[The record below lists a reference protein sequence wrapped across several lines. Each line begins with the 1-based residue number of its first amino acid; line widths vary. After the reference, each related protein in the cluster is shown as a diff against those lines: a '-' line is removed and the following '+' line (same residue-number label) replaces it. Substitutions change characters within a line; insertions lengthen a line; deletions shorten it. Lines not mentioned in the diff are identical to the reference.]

1 MRTTIA
7 RRRHVIG
14 LGVAAMAIAAAA
26 CKGKPADPK
35 LAFINIGFSLQLPPA
50 MQQAL
55 DSLAPG
61 FRPVIV
67 GKFRSDIAQYAAEA
81 AGGMQPLF
89 ATVADFDGDG
99 TLDAVIEGNIPGD
112 TALRVFAIMNGAKP
126 HALEVERVPQYDAD
140 AVGLY
145 LSRPTGS
152 KPGTFQLVD
161 YPDSSTVYTYKGG
174 RFTGTRIGYN

>member
-1 MRTTIA
+1 MAFTA
-7 RRRHVIG
+7 CQSKPEDPQ
-14 LGVAAMAIAAAA
+14 LG
-26 CKGKPADPK
+26 
-35 LAFINIGFSLQLPPA
+35 FINIGFSLKLPRG

-61 FRPVIV
+61 FRPVLV

-81 AGGMQPLF
+81 GGGMQALF

-99 TLDAVIEGNIPGD
+99 TLDAVIEGTMPGD
-112 TALRVFAIMNGAKP
+112 SALRVIAIMNGAKP
-126 HALEVERVPQYDAD
+126 FALDVTVIPQYDAD

-152 KPGTFQLVD
+152 RAGTFQLVD
-161 YPDSSTVYTYKGG
+161 YPDSSTVYTFARG
-174 RFTGTRIGYN
+174 RFVGAKVGN